1 MKPNGLRRSAEF
13 LAADPVGTAPGSP
26 QPCRGHGGRVIG
38 GIGFTPLRRS
48 AEHGFTLVELLVA
61 LFIFGLLS
69 AAGVALLSFSVRAQ
83 EAADDRLGAL
93 AELRRAGALITS
105 DLAQA
110 APRIPRDE
118 AGTSRRAFEGGSGEG
133 GLLVSL
139 VRRGWENLDDSSR
152 PSLQKVQYS
161 LEGGELRR
169 RTFRF
174 VDGAAPSE
182 SVTLLRGV
190 TGLRLRYR
198 DRRGEWRD
206 RWDPGRLN
214 EMPLA
219 IELVIDVEGSGS
231 IRQLFL
237 VGTAV

>member
-1 MKPNGLRRSAEF
+1 MKRNGYPPPAFRGRGTVRRTGKGP
-13 LAADPVGTAPGSP
+13 AASEMPLHHASHGPPPRQMPG
-26 QPCRGHGGRVIG
+26 RND
-38 GIGFTPLRRS
+38 
-48 AEHGFTLVELLVA
+48 GFTLVELLVA

-83 EAADDRLGAL
+83 EAADDRLGTL
-93 AELRRAGALITS
+93 AELMRAGALITS

-110 APRIPRDE
+110 APRIARDE
-118 AGTSRRAFEGGSGEG
+118 GGTSRRAFEGSSGQG
-133 GLLVSL
+133 GDLLLSL
-139 VRRGWENLDDSSR
+139 VRRGWENLDGSSR

-182 SVTLLRGV
+182 PVTLVRGV
-190 TGLRLRYR
+190 TALRLRYR

-206 RWDPGRLN
+206 RWDPSRLN
-214 EMPLA
+214 DMPLA
-219 IELVIDVEGSGS
+219 IELVVDVEGSGS

>member
-1 MKPNGLRRSAEF
+1 MKPNG
-13 LAADPVGTAPGSP
+13 
-26 QPCRGHGGRVIG
+26 
-38 GIGFTPLRRS
+38 LRRS

-174 VDGAAPSE
+174 VDGAAPSAP
-182 SVTLLRGV
+182 VTLVRGV

-219 IELVIDVEGSGS
+219 IELVIDVAGSGS